1 MFQQVPK
8 AHQLFGLTVTNP
20 LAGFNQG
27 IVPTLWKLY
36 TADQEHCISSTL
48 QCVILE
54 VKFKR
59 NHGVILGCFTD
70 KVRKDGFCISKGST
84 LL

>member
-1 MFQQVPK
+1 MFQLVPK
-8 AHQLFGLTVTNP
+8 AHQLLGLTVTYP

-27 IVPTLWKLY
+27 IVPTFWKLY
-36 TADQEHCISSTL
+36 TADQEHCISATL

-54 VKFKR
+54 VKFKS

-70 KVRKDGFCISKGST
+70 KIWKDGFCKSNGSA